1 MNGEL
6 FLPGALIGLA
16 IAAPVGP
23 IGVLC
28 IRRTLVDGQLAG
40 FVSGLGAAT
49 ADLIFGSVAVLGL
62 AALADLMV
70 GVSFW
75 SRLLGGIFLCY
86 LGLRTLRERP
96 AAQPANTSARGLL
109 GAYSSTLLL
118 TLTNPASIILFVGLF
133 AGLGAASEVKGYGEG
148 FLLVAGVFV
157 GSAGWWITLS
167 GAVGLRRG
175 RVTPAALRWVNIAA
189 GVIILGFGV
198 VALVSLAV

>member
-6 FLPGALIGLA
+6 FLQGALIGLA

-133 AGLGAASEVKGYGEG
+133 VGLGAASEAKGYGEG
-148 FLLVAGVFV
+148 LLLVAGVFV
-157 GSAGWWITLS
+157 GSAGWWISLS
-167 GAVGLRRG
+167 GAVGLLRG

-198 VALVSLAV
+198 VALISLAV